1 MPLAIVLILALAF
14 SRILPAQVISV
25 SVQDSSGQPIPQV
38 SLALLDSTGK
48 VRIITQTNTR
58 GLAHWARPDT
68 GRFRVL
74 ARRFGFRPHRTDLL
88 RLEPTDTTTVRITL
102 ERAATLMDPVL
113 VAAQR
118 DTVRQSTVFGI
129 NLKAAG
135 GYVITPVEV
144 DRVSMGARDVADMLQ
159 RQAVPGVRIDQ
170 SRRCLMA
177 RLASRCLP
185 FVIDGQLYPDGTAL
199 QDVIV
204 PEVIDY
210 MVFLR
215 GTEAGVRWGSIG
227 QNGILL
233 IATRRDWRRR

>member
-1 MPLAIVLILALAF
+1 MPLAIVLILVLAF

-48 VRIITQTNTR
+48 VRTITQTNAL
-58 GLAHWARPDT
+58 GVAHWARQDT

-88 RLEPTDTTTVRITL
+88 PVEPTDTTAVRITL
-102 ERAATLMDPVL
+102 EKVATLMDPVL
-113 VAAQR
+113 VSAQR
-118 DTVRQSTVFGI
+118 DSVRQSTVFGI

-135 GYVITPVEV
+135 GYIMTRAEVE
-144 DRVSMGARDVADMLQ
+144 RVTMGARDVADMLQ
-159 RQAVPGVRIDQ
+159 RLAIPGARIDQ

-177 RLASRCLP
+177 RMASRCLP
-185 FVIDGQLYPDGTAL
+185 VVIDGQLFPNGAAL
-199 QDVIV
+199 RDVGV
-204 PEVIDY
+204 PEAIDY

-227 QNGILL
+227 ENGILL
-233 IATRRDWRRR
+233 IATRRDWHRR